1 MAFDWGW
8 TFKSVSIIN
17 CSTAVNMSSQSAGSV
32 AFIDSF
38 ISNTPIGINTSY
50 DPTSQSPTHGSLIL
64 ENVQLNNVPVAVQ
77 DQVEMSIS
85 QEAQRQ

>member
-1 MAFDWGW
+1 
-8 TFKSVSIIN
+8 
-17 CSTAVNMSSQSAGSV
+17 MSSQSAGSV

-64 ENVQLNNVPVAVQ
+64 ENVQLNNVLQPFKTRWKCLSRKRHNDSSCIRSRARLHAKW
-77 DQVEMSIS
+77 SN
-85 QEAQRQ
+85 